1 MPYMCT
7 PRADPASP
15 PLMRAELERYRPE
28 LGLGSK
34 LDPRENSS
42 GFDTPLQGW
51 RLKLLPLHACFEFFL
66 QTVSRMHY

>member
-1 MPYMCT
+1 MVASVEYHG
-7 PRADPASP
+7 RA
-15 PLMRAELERYRPE
+15 
-28 LGLGSK
+28 
-34 LDPRENSS
+34 RENSS